1 MRFWWNVLHWFNQ
14 MHQLCTYYC
23 LFNLLW
29 EIRNLT
35 IDSSICFIKHMIDI
49 LLNHSQHIFVT
60 LFRFG
65 EFSFVKLL
73 TFDLF
78 WCLEILVRIF
88 SLFVCFFYFY
98 FFLSCF
104 LWFPLSRFLIPST
117 PHHHIAITLG
127 RLGFVCPHD
136 VAPHL
141 QQFAQRWSVSFANLF
156 SFHWFII
163 IVIVIISN
171 PFGYECDAKGSLRWF
186 FIDPCLVVMSEGVC
200 RCATYETMKRRIQPF
215 VVCATWLQSILAVS
229 CTTLSSFATLSL
241 HGSALGQT
249 SRSNSWKYIIFLIRT
264 NYVSTNY

>member
-1 MRFWWNVLHWFNQ
+1 

-98 FFLSCF
+98 FFSF
-104 LWFPLSRFLIPST
+104 LFPLISPVPVFDSIYPT
-117 PHHHIAITLG
+117 PPYSHYLRSSG
-127 RLGFVCPHD
+127 LC
-136 VAPHL
+136 
-141 QQFAQRWSVSFANLF
+141 VS
-156 SFHWFII
+156 
-163 IVIVIISN
+163 
-171 PFGYECDAKGSLRWF
+171 P
-186 FIDPCLVVMSEGVC
+186 
-200 RCATYETMKRRIQPF
+200 RRG
-215 VVCATWLQSILAVS
+215 
-229 CTTLSSFATLSL
+229 SSFATVRPKMV
-241 HGSALGQT
+241 G
-249 SRSNSWKYIIFLIRT
+249 FFC
-264 NYVSTNY
+264 